1 MGRYFATVRMKDRKL
16 GRSND
21 VKCQAHT
28 DSDYFCLLSGR
39 STQSLWRHLRSRHPE
54 IAEEEDAILA
64 DEQAEIAKQKN
75 DAAFPLKQFV
85 IKPPSQQLPSR
96 RRM

>member
-1 MGRYFATVRMKDRKL
+1 MEDNINAGLVMSWVTAFSGIFLLNMSSKREPSRMSRYLTAVGMDRKL
-16 GRSND
+16 GRCTD

-64 DEQAEIAKQKN
+64 DE
-75 DAAFPLKQFV
+75 
-85 IKPPSQQLPSR
+85 
-96 RRM
+96 